1 MYHFSM
7 ENKRYLVIDLEA
19 TCFDAS
25 SIDQRYADD
34 VPISRE
40 DMEIIEIGA
49 VWSSQSGAIL
59 DKFQVFVRPIIHT
72 NLNAFCRDL
81 TTISQKDIDN
91 ADTFPAAAER
101 LREFASLYQN
111 PEFWGS
117 WGKFDLSQLERE
129 SVRHG
134 IEMPIKLP
142 HVNLKRQF
150 AKLNKIGKEVGTK
163 RALSIAKLPCTGTHH
178 RALDDAVNIASLLPW
193 CLGIINPRQPIGSLQ
208 SVARR
213 MPV

>member
-1 MYHFSM
+1 MYHFPM

-19 TCFDAS
+19 TCFDAT
-25 SIDQRYADD
+25 SIDQRYSND

-59 DKFQVFVRPIIHT
+59 DKFQVFVRPVIHP
-72 NLNAFCRDL
+72 NLNTFCLDL

-91 ADTFPAAAER
+91 ADTFPAAAEK
-101 LREFASLYQN
+101 LREFAGIHQN

-117 WGKFDLSQLERE
+117 WGKYDITQLEMD
-129 SVRHG
+129 SLRHG
-134 IEMPIKLP
+134 IEMPINLP

-150 AKLNKIGKEVGTK
+150 AKLNKIGKEVGIK
-163 RALSIAKLPCTGTHH
+163 RALSMAKLPWTGTHH
-178 RALDDAVNIASLLPW
+178 RALDDAINIASLLPW
-193 CLGIINPRQPIGSLQ
+193 CLGTINLKPIPQ
-208 SVARR
+208 VT
-213 MPV
+213 

>member
-59 DKFQVFVRPIIHT
+59 DKFQVFVRPCWRRFKTDHLCR
-72 NLNAFCRDL
+72 LNIDQGLLL
-81 TTISQKDIDN
+81 T
-91 ADTFPAAAER
+91 
-101 LREFASLYQN
+101 
-111 PEFWGS
+111 
-117 WGKFDLSQLERE
+117 
-129 SVRHG
+129 
-134 IEMPIKLP
+134 
-142 HVNLKRQF
+142 
-150 AKLNKIGKEVGTK
+150 
-163 RALSIAKLPCTGTHH
+163 
-178 RALDDAVNIASLLPW
+178 
-193 CLGIINPRQPIGSLQ
+193 
-208 SVARR
+208 
-213 MPV
+213 